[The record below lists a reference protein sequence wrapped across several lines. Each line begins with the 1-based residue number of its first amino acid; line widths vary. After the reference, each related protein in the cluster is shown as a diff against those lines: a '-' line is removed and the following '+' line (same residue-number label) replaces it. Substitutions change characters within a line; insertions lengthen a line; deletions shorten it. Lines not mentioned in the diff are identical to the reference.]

1 MFFVFILIT
10 LIYESTPK
18 NNIVVKDGPALPLP
32 SRGGERLRI
41 VLGVLFCGE
50 GFSEWTHL

>member
-18 NNIVVKDGPALPLP
+18 NNIVVKDGAALPLLNP
-32 SRGGERLRI
+32 ALTGRG
-41 VLGVLFCGE
+41 
-50 GFSEWTHL
+50 